1 MLSVQV
7 RFSIVMRH
15 GLKNPAQPPLKTR
28 LNFAMCAFS
37 IYTSGPSV
45 YKPAM
50 ISLSLGSRLTVQGR
64 NISTSRAART
74 GILEER
80 KTSKLRTSPSI
91 SSNGSTSLVVGMFLD
106 ILHIAK
112 KKDRGTVFSR
122 GKRDKRLVFS
132 FKIGK

>member
-1 MLSVQV
+1 MPSAQVSNSFAPNKAKSWMLCSTTKDALGP
-7 RFSIVMRH
+7 H
-15 GLKNPAQPPLKTR
+15 C
-28 LNFAMCAFS
+28 AMCAPS
-37 IYTSGPSV
+37 IHTSGLSV

-74 GILEER
+74 GILDER

-106 ILHIAK
+106 ILHSENK
-112 KKDRGTVFSR
+112 ERNFFFFFLT
-122 GKRDKRLVFS
+122 
-132 FKIGK
+132 IGEIK

>member
-1 MLSVQV
+1 MLSNQV
-7 RFSIVMRH
+7 RISIAIRQS
-15 GLKNPAQPPLKTR
+15 LKRPAQPPLKTN
-28 LNFAMCAFS
+28 LDFIFS
-37 IYTSGPSV
+37 VYTSGPSV

-112 KKDRGTVFSR
+112 KGQRNSLAGDNEISAKSSA
-122 GKRDKRLVFS
+122 LN
-132 FKIGK
+132 